1 VWAIRNFLN
10 SSAELTNP
18 FVMHAYLGGIA
29 RENAMVAIA
38 DCRLSPLV
46 MNTR

>member
-1 VWAIRNFLN
+1 VYQQKFSEFLCRA
-10 SSAELTNP
+10 SP

-38 DCRLSPLV
+38 DCRLSSAGAEH
-46 MNTR
+46 